1 MEFESHPYISLPTP
15 NARLPMARAQVT
27 DNARRYRRLMWLV
40 ALAGVPALFLAVRGA
55 QRQVPVGLGLAGAA
69 VFLLAIATAAVLG
82 LKMHRQTLAD
92 REMHARRAMI
102 VMLTASLGEQSD
114 EKLERVE
121 AQGGLSGE
129 AAGLILRNRR
139 AKADG

>member
-1 MEFESHPYISLPTP
+1 
-15 NARLPMARAQVT
+15 
-27 DNARRYRRLMWLV
+27 
-40 ALAGVPALFLAVRGA
+40 
-55 QRQVPVGLGLAGAA
+55 
-69 VFLLAIATAAVLG
+69 
-82 LKMHRQTLAD
+82 MHRQTIAD

-102 VMLTASLGEQSD
+102 VMMTASLGEQSD

-129 AAGLILRNRR
+129 AAGMILRNRR